1 MSQPSPESP
10 GYLHK
15 RKTCFLSPGPAHTL
29 LLLSFVTQTCLLD
42 FLWFWTH
49 FKFFLP
55 KVIPGLLL
63 LSLSWSSQVPAYL
76 LGIFLVVAGKDI
88 HFLPGR
94 THFSPLQWA
103 SWASIPPEAA
113 VQKCPITVLLSV
125 FFSFW
130 ARNQGVLSIQF
141 AILFLYGSASQSWV
155 CVDHLQGLVK
165 GRFWVSRSGLSPTV
179 FPGGTGA
186 AGPRII
192 PGVARLY
199 CSLFSFFGS
208 WTSFPGLP

>member
-125 FFSFW
+125 FFFPSELEIKVYCPSNLQSCFSMVVLLKVECVWITCRGWWKAGSESVGLVW
-130 ARNQGVLSIQF
+130 APRC
-141 AILFLYGSASQSWV
+141 SQV
-155 CVDHLQGLVK
+155 AQGLLV
-165 GRFWVSRSGLSPTV
+165 L
-179 FPGGTGA
+179 
-186 AGPRII
+186 
-192 PGVARLY
+192 
-199 CSLFSFFGS
+199 GS
-208 WTSFPGLP
+208 YQE